1 MKIQVNSTFT
11 VVRPNTSEDPINHCL
26 NKMKYYNPI
35 MSYELKIA
43 SEPYIS
49 NGQSC
54 FDVYGDSGTK
64 NKGQT
69 EGTRKTFFYDIGIVP
84 LGDRY
89 HMECHGLTRAFA
101 EKEEAELYIEGLL
114 NDENYHR
121 ALGIALELWGINTED
136 KSVQEFIRM
145 NNLNK

>member
-11 VVRPNTSEDPINHCL
+11 VVQPNTSEHPINHCL
-26 NKMKYYNPI
+26 NKMKYYTPI
-35 MSYELKIA
+35 ISYDFKIA
-43 SEPYIS
+43 SEPYRS

-69 EGTRKTFFYDIGIVP
+69 EGTRKIFFSDIGIVP
-84 LGDRY
+84 IEERY
-89 HMECHGLTRAFA
+89 DMKCKGLTRSFAKKEDA
-101 EKEEAELYIEGLL
+101 EKYIEGLL
-114 NDENYHR
+114 NDDNYHCS
-121 ALGIALELWGINTED
+121 LDIALRIWGINSE
-136 KSVQEFIRM
+136 KRKIEEFTKM